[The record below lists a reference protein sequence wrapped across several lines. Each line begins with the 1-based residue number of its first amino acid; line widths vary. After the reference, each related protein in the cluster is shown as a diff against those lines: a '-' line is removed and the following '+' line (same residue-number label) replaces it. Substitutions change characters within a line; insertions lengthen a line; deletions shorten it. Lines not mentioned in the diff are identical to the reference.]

1 MTTPKNK
8 PALVVQTNDTPGSCV
23 DCKVDKPV
31 RVTYEIRPVGD
42 KESSNFKGL
51 PFAVAVDGVCLPLY
65 KDKPSRADKS
75 TVKIGPITIKAG
87 QSVSLYLGSDAKA
100 DYRNEPLYKVTGVNN
115 DILVIV
121 QEKRGLHPNDLD
133 TPVFN
138 QTTAQNVDEYR
149 APLTGNI
156 WLKFSHR
163 YTSAEVDALIP
174 SAISAL
180 AKEAVKKIYD
190 GQFDAGAGTELT
202 IALKNSL
209 KIVFG
214 SSSNVRAHVANYNA
228 RNDIHTRV
236 SPRTYAALIQAAE
249 MAGLTG
255 ITLSSGWRPMVGS
268 VIHRI
273 GLGLDVTQI
282 KKGGA
287 KPEFVA
293 RQREDIPDPEIFAN
307 FRKELAALKSTV
319 KQLFDP
325 WMMDANATD
334 DIPATANQ
342 LTTPNE
348 TLHKDHLHITAVDE
362 ALGYGPL
369 FTSLINKPKN

>member
-8 PALVVQTNDTPGSCV
+8 PALVIQTNDTPGSCV

-42 KESSNFKGL
+42 KESKSFKGL
-51 PFAVAVDGVCLPLY
+51 PFAVAIDGVCLPLY

-75 TVKIGPITIKAG
+75 TVKIGPITIKVG

-100 DYRNEPLYKVTGVNN
+100 DYRNEPLYKVTASNN
-115 DILVIV
+115 DILVVV

-163 YTSAEVDALIP
+163 FTSAEVDALIP

-190 GQFDAGAGTELT
+190 GQFDAGAKTALT
-202 IALKNSL
+202 IPFNNPLRIIWINST
-209 KIVFG
+209 
-214 SSSNVRAHVANYNA
+214 NVKTHVANYNK

-249 MAGLTG
+249 MAGLNE
-255 ITLSSGWRPMVGS
+255 ITHSSGWRPMVGS
-268 VIHRI
+268 ILHRI
-273 GLGLDVTQI
+273 GLGLDVRVVKSGQTEEI
-282 KKGGA
+282 VNRRTPG
-287 KPEFVA
+287 V
-293 RQREDIPDPEIFAN
+293 PDPENFAK
-307 FRKELAALKSTV
+307 FRKELAARKSTV
-319 KQLFDP
+319 RQIFDP
-325 WMMDANATD
+325 WMMDADSTD
-334 DIPATANQ
+334 NTPATPNK
-342 LTTPNE
+342 LSTPNE
-348 TLHKDHLHITAVDE
+348 TLHNDHLHITAVDE
-362 ALGYGPL
+362 ALGYESL
-369 FTSLINKPKN
+369 FTSLINKPKT

>member
-8 PALVVQTNDTPGSCV
+8 PALVIQTNDTPGSCV

-42 KESSNFKGL
+42 KESKSFKGL
-51 PFAVAVDGVCLPLY
+51 PFAVAIDGVCLPLY

-75 TVKIGPITIKAG
+75 TVKIGPITIKVG

-100 DYRNEPLYKVTGVNN
+100 DYRNEPLYKVTASNN
-115 DILVIV
+115 DILVVV

-163 YTSAEVDALIP
+163 FTSAEVDALIP

-190 GQFDAGAGTELT
+190 GQFDAGAKTALT
-202 IALKNSL
+202 IPFNNPLRIIWINST
-209 KIVFG
+209 
-214 SSSNVRAHVANYNA
+214 NVKTHVANYNK

-249 MAGLTG
+249 MAGLNE
-255 ITLSSGWRPMVGS
+255 ITHSSGWRPMVGS
-268 VIHRI
+268 ILHRI
-273 GLGLDVTQI
+273 GLGLDVRVVKSGQTEEI
-282 KKGGA
+282 VNRRTPG
-287 KPEFVA
+287 V
-293 RQREDIPDPEIFAN
+293 PDPEIFEK
-307 FRKELAALKSTV
+307 FRKEIAALKSTV
-319 KQLFDP
+319 RQIFDP
-325 WMMDANATD
+325 WMMDADSTD
-334 DIPATANQ
+334 NTPATPNK
-342 LTTPNE
+342 LSTPNE
-348 TLHKDHLHITAVDE
+348 TLHNDHLHITAVDE
-362 ALGYGPL
+362 ALGYESL
-369 FTSLINKPKN
+369 FTSLINKPKT

>member
-31 RVTYEIRPVGD
+31 RVTFEIRPVGD
-42 KESSNFKGL
+42 KESKSFKGL
-51 PFAVAVDGVCLPLY
+51 PFAVAIDGVCLPLY
-65 KDKPSRADKS
+65 KDKPSRADGS

-100 DYRNEPLYKVTGVNN
+100 DYRNEPLYKVTASNN

-163 YTSAEVDALIP
+163 FTSAEVDALIH

-180 AKEAVKKIYD
+180 VKEAVKKIYD
-190 GQFDAGAGTELT
+190 GQFDAGAKTTLT
-202 IALKNSL
+202 IAFNNPLRIIWINST
-209 KIVFG
+209 
-214 SSSNVRAHVANYNA
+214 NVKTHVANYNE

-249 MAGLTG
+249 MAGLSE

-268 VIHRI
+268 AIHRI
-273 GLGLDVTQI
+273 GLGLDVQVV
-282 KKGGA
+282 KKGQAEEIVLRSEARFPGS
-287 KPEFVA
+287 KNFV
-293 RQREDIPDPEIFAN
+293 RLRS
-307 FRKELAALKSTV
+307 ELAALKNTV
-319 KQLFDP
+319 RQIFDP
-325 WMMDANATD
+325 WMMDADSTD
-334 DIPATANQ
+334 NTPAT
-342 LTTPNE
+342 PNKLITDNE
-348 TLHKDHLHITAVDE
+348 KLHINHLHITAVDE
-362 ALGYGPL
+362 SLGYGSL

>member
-42 KESSNFKGL
+42 KESKSFKGL
-51 PFAVAVDGVCLPLY
+51 PFAVSIDGVCLPLY

-100 DYRNEPLYKVTGVNN
+100 DYRDEPLYKVTGVNN

-133 TPVFN
+133 TPAFN

-163 YTSAEVDALIP
+163 YTSAEVDALMP
-174 SAISAL
+174 SDINAL
-180 AKEAVKKIYD
+180 TKEAVKKIYD
-190 GQFDAGAGTELT
+190 GQFDASAKAALT
-202 IALKNSL
+202 IAFKSPL
-209 KIVFG
+209 KIVWERSG
-214 SSSNVRAHVANYNA
+214 NVRTHVANYNE

-249 MAGLTG
+249 MADLNE

-273 GLGLDVTQI
+273 GLGLDVSVVKNGQTEEI
-282 KKGGA
+282 LNRRTPG
-287 KPEFVA
+287 V
-293 RQREDIPDPEIFAN
+293 PDPENFSN
-307 FRKELAALKSTV
+307 FRKELAALKRTV
-319 KQLFDP
+319 RQLFDP
-325 WMMDANATD
+325 WMMDADSTD
-334 DIPATANQ
+334 NTPATPNRR
-342 LTTPNE
+342 TTPNE
-348 TLHKDHLHITAVDE
+348 TLHKDHLHITAVDDE
-362 ALGYGPL
+362 LGY
-369 FTSLINKPKN
+369 